1 MLFENFEIKNVK
13 LKNRVV
19 VSPMCQYSAK
29 DGYSQD
35 HHRVHYG
42 QLAMGGAGLV
52 FLEATAVTSQGRIT
66 NGCLGIWKDDFLEG
80 LSELARI
87 IENFGSTPAIQLA
100 HAGQKGSM
108 QRPWHGNGPQS
119 NTDIERGDVIWEPIA
134 PSSKPLDKGWLKPRK
149 MESVDL
155 VEIKKAFVLGAERA
169 LKAGFKVLEVHMAH
183 GYLLHSFLSPISNL
197 RNDEYGG
204 SIENR
209 MRYPLEVVKEVREKI
224 GGNIPLFVRISSEDG
239 LEGGWTLDDSV
250 IFCRE
255 LKKLDVDIIDC
266 SSGGNSPKGATASG
280 QKKEMGFQVPFAAR
294 IKKEVGI
301 STQAVGLITNYKF
314 ANSIL
319 ENGLADL
326 IALGRQHLFDPF
338 WTNHAREEANQ
349 NDEFK
354 EWPQQ
359 YKWWLEKWKKALE
372 NNNEKP

>member
-1 MLFENFEIKNVK
+1 MLFEQFEIKSIK

-29 DGYSQD
+29 EGFSQD

-42 QLAMGGAGLV
+42 QMAMGGAGLV
-52 FLEATAVTSQGRIT
+52 FLEATAVTPQGRIT

-80 LSELARI
+80 LSELSRI
-87 IENFGSTPAIQLA
+87 IETFGSTPAIQLA

-119 NTDIERGDVIWEPIA
+119 DIDVKRGDVIWDPIA
-134 PSSKPLDKGWLKPRK
+134 PSSRSLDKGWSKPKK
-149 MESVDL
+149 MESSDFS
-155 VEIKKAFVLGAERA
+155 EIKRAFVLGAERA

-209 MRYPLEVVKEVREKI
+209 MRYPLEVVKAVREKI
-224 GGNIPLFVRISSEDG
+224 GVKIPLFVRISSEDG

-250 IFCRE
+250 IFCSE

-301 STQAVGLITNYKF
+301 STQAVGLIRNYKY

-338 WTNHAREEANQ
+338 WTNHAIEEANL

>member
-1 MLFENFEIKNVK
+1 MLFENFEIKNIK

-42 QLAMGGAGLV
+42 QMAMGGAGLV

-80 LSELARI
+80 LGELARI
-87 IENFGSTPAIQLA
+87 IESFGSTPAIQLA

-155 VEIKKAFVLGAERA
+155 VEIKRAFVLGAERA

-209 MRYPLEVVKEVREKI
+209 MRYPLEVVKAVREKI
-224 GGNIPLFVRISSEDG
+224 GVKIPLFVRISSEDG

-250 IFCRE
+250 IFCTE

-280 QKKEMGFQVPFAAR
+280 QKKEMGFQVPFAAK

-301 STQAVGLITNYKF
+301 STQAVGLITNYKY

-338 WTNHAREEANQ
+338 WTNHAIEEANL

>member
-1 MLFENFEIKNVK
+1 MLFENFKIKNVK

-35 HHRVHYG
+35 HHKVHYG
-42 QLAMGGAGLV
+42 QMAMGGAGLV

-80 LSELARI
+80 LGELARI

-119 NTDIERGDVIWEPIA
+119 NADIERGDVIWEPIA

-155 VEIKKAFVLGAERA
+155 VEIKRAFVLGAERA
-169 LKAGFKVLEVHMAH
+169 LKAGFKVLEIHMAH

-209 MRYPLEVVKEVREKI
+209 MRYPLEVVKAVREKI
-224 GGNIPLFVRISSEDG
+224 GVKIPLFVRISSEDG

-250 IFCRE
+250 IFCSE
-255 LKKLDVDIIDC
+255 LKKLDVDFIDC

-301 STQAVGLITNYKF
+301 STQAVGLIRNYKY

-338 WTNHAREEANQ
+338 WTNHAIEDANL

-359 YKWWLEKWKKALE
+359 YKWWLEKWKRALE

>member
-42 QLAMGGAGLV
+42 QMAMGGAGLV

-155 VEIKKAFVLGAERA
+155 VEIKRAFVLGAERA

-209 MRYPLEVVKEVREKI
+209 MRYPLEVVKAVREKI
-224 GGNIPLFVRISSEDG
+224 GVKIPLFVRISSEDG

-250 IFCRE
+250 IFCSE

-301 STQAVGLITNYKF
+301 STQAVGLITNYKY

>member
-80 LSELARI
+80 LGELARI

-155 VEIKKAFVLGAERA
+155 VEIKRAFVLGAERA

-209 MRYPLEVVKEVREKI
+209 MRYPLEVVKAVREKI
-224 GGNIPLFVRISSEDG
+224 GVKIPLFVRISSEDG

-250 IFCRE
+250 IFCSE

-301 STQAVGLITNYKF
+301 STQAVGLITHYKYDFKSKLSSQSQININYTLD
-314 ANSIL
+314 NQLIIL
-319 ENGLADL
+319 EGIFAHRLSL
-326 IALGRQHLFDPF
+326 IHI
-338 WTNHAREEANQ
+338 
-349 NDEFK
+349 
-354 EWPQQ
+354 
-359 YKWWLEKWKKALE
+359 
-372 NNNEKP
+372 

>member
-1 MLFENFEIKNVK
+1 MLFENFEIKNIR

-42 QLAMGGAGLV
+42 QMAMGGAGLV

-80 LSELARI
+80 LGELARI

-108 QRPWHGNGPQS
+108 QRPWHGNGPQTD
-119 NTDIERGDVIWEPIA
+119 TDIERGDVIWEPIA

-155 VEIKKAFVLGAERA
+155 VEIKRAFVLGAERA

-209 MRYPLEVVKEVREKI
+209 MRYPLEVVKAVREKI
-224 GGNIPLFVRISSEDG
+224 GGKIPLFVRISSEDG

-250 IFCRE
+250 IFCSE

-301 STQAVGLITNYKF
+301 STQAVGLITNYKY

-338 WTNHAREEANQ
+338 WTNHAIEEANL
-349 NDEFK
+349 NNEFK

>member
-42 QLAMGGAGLV
+42 KMAMGGAGLV

-66 NGCLGIWKDDFLEG
+66 NGCLGIWKDDFLESLG
-80 LSELARI
+80 ELARI

-155 VEIKKAFVLGAERA
+155 VEIKRAFVLGAERA
-169 LKAGFKVLEVHMAH
+169 LKAGFKVLEIHMAH

-209 MRYPLEVVKEVREKI
+209 MRYPLEVVKAVREKI
-224 GGNIPLFVRISSEDG
+224 GVKIPLFVRISSEDG

-250 IFCRE
+250 IFCTE

-301 STQAVGLITNYKF
+301 STQAVGLITNYKY

-338 WTNHAREEANQ
+338 WTNHAMEEANL

-359 YKWWLEKWKKALE
+359 YKWWLEKWKKVLE